1 MGYRPSLA
9 GFELNAGSAIA
20 GVLPASF
27 QAAAIGSGLTLAW
40 LAIAAVIAEGLADP
54 LFVLKIIPGVIVAGV
69 IAIIIATV
77 LCAFYI
83 GLVGAPLAALL
94 GQRLDT
100 RFGLALA
107 VLSAV
112 ITAIVALAAFGLW
125 PLFDTPDWQF
135 ALLVFAYAL
144 PAGLLYRRAVLTA
157 RQFSPFAEARA

>member
-1 MGYRPSLA
+1 MGYRPSFA
-9 GFELNAGSAIA
+9 GFELNTGSALA

-27 QAAAIGSGLTLAW
+27 QAAVIGSGLALAW

-77 LCAFYI
+77 LCEFYI

-94 GQRLDT
+94 GQRLDS

-144 PAGLLYRRAVLTA
+144 PAGLLYRRAVLTS
-157 RQFSPFAEARA
+157 RQFSPFARIAA

>member
-1 MGYRPSLA
+1 VGYRPSFA

-83 GLVGAPLAALL
+83 GLVGAPLASLL

-157 RQFSPFAEARA
+157 RQFSPFAQARA

>member
-1 MGYRPSLA
+1 MAYRPSHA

-20 GVLPASF
+20 GVFPASF

-40 LAIAAVIAEGLADP
+40 LAIAAVIAEGLPEP
-54 LFVLKIIPGVIVAGV
+54 LFALKLIPGVALALMM
-69 IAIIIATV
+69 AITIATV

-94 GQRLDT
+94 GHRLHS
-100 RFGLALA
+100 RFGLAVA

-157 RQFSPFAEARA
+157 RQFSAFAQAPV

>member
-1 MGYRPSLA
+1 MGYRPSFA

>member
-1 MGYRPSLA
+1 MGYRPSFA

-157 RQFSPFAEARA
+157 RQFSPFAQARA

>member
-1 MGYRPSLA
+1 MGYRPSFA

-54 LFVLKIIPGVIVAGV
+54 LFVLKMIPGVIVAGV

-94 GQRLDT
+94 GQRLDS

>member
-1 MGYRPSLA
+1 MGYRPHSA

-40 LAIAAVIAEGLADP
+40 LGIMAVIAEGLPEP
-54 LFVLKIIPGVIVAGV
+54 LFALKLIPGMALAAM
-69 IAIIIATV
+69 IAIIIGTV

-94 GQRLDT
+94 GHRLDS

-112 ITAIVALAAFGLW
+112 VTAIVALAAFGLW

-157 RQFSPFAEARA
+157 RQFSPFEEARA

>member
-1 MGYRPSLA
+1 MGYRPSFA

-20 GVLPASF
+20 GVLPAGF
-27 QAAAIGSGLTLAW
+27 QAAVIGSGLLLAW
-40 LAIAAVIAEGLADP
+40 LAIAAVIAEGLPDP
-54 LFVLKIIPGVIVAGV
+54 LFVLKIIPGLALALMM
-69 IAIIIATV
+69 AIIIATV

-94 GQRLDT
+94 GQRLDS
-100 RFGLALA
+100 RFGLAVA

-112 ITAIVALAAFGLW
+112 IAAIVALAAFGLW

-144 PAGLLYRRAVLTA
+144 PAGLLYRRAVLAA
-157 RQFSPFAEARA
+157 RQFSPFAQAHA

>member
-1 MGYRPSLA
+1 VGYRPSFA

-54 LFVLKIIPGVIVAGV
+54 VFVLKLIPGVIVAGV

-94 GQRLDT
+94 GHRLDS
-100 RFGLALA
+100 RLGLTVA
-107 VLSAV
+107 VASAV
-112 ITAIVALAAFGLW
+112 ITAIVALAAFGMW

>member
-1 MGYRPSLA
+1 VGYRPSFA

-144 PAGLLYRRAVLTA
+144 PAGLLYRRAVLTS
-157 RQFSPFAEARA
+157 RQFSPFARIAA

>member
-1 MGYRPSLA
+1 VGYRPSFA

-83 GLVGAPLAALL
+83 GLVGAPLASLL
-94 GQRLDT
+94 GQGST
-100 RFGLALA
+100 RG
-107 VLSAV
+107 S
-112 ITAIVALAAFGLW
+112 
-125 PLFDTPDWQF
+125 
-135 ALLVFAYAL
+135 
-144 PAGLLYRRAVLTA
+144 GLLLPCYRR
-157 RQFSPFAEARA
+157 

>member
-1 MGYRPSLA
+1 MGYRPSFA

-94 GQRLDT
+94 GQRLDS